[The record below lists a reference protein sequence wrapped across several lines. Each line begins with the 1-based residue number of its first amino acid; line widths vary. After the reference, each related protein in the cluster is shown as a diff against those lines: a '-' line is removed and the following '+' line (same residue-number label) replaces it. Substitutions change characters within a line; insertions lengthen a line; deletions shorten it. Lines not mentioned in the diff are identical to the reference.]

1 MSKLI
6 IDNTAH
12 DDPKFL
18 LARIE
23 VLKENLL
30 NCHNENQML
39 YGAFAKSRNE
49 VKALKKENNDL
60 KVELSIH
67 GIEFKDQNNEE
78 SI

>member
-39 YGAFAKSRNE
+39 YGVLSKSR
-49 VKALKKENNDL
+49 KQIKTLKKENNDL

-67 GIEFKDQNNEE
+67 GIDFKDQNNEK